1 MVQELCCDRIGGPD
15 HHFRHVLGGQGAQVV
30 SSEPTRPQADGRKCS
45 LLRKQGLGEG
55 ATRRGWLAGAQG
67 SWVPLLPRSLGRGP
81 HPAPRRGPYPAGQHA
96 QGPLV
101 KVHDGVVLPLV
112 VVDLLGPQ

>member
-1 MVQELCCDRIGGPD
+1 MAGLA
-15 HHFRHVLGGQGAQVV
+15 GQSPRLLDTP
-30 SSEPTRPQADGRKCS
+30 SSPTAWAGDPTRR
-45 LLRKQGLGEG
+45 
-55 ATRRGWLAGAQG
+55 
-67 SWVPLLPRSLGRGP
+67 
-81 HPAPRRGPYPAGQHA
+81 PRRGPYPAGQHA